1 MVSNG
6 FFFLMI
12 RRPPRST
19 LFPYTTLFRSWK
31 QAFGVPEAEQIRLG
45 KEIWKIACEELWYIG
60 VVGQSG
66 AVQGIIDRKS
76 TRLNSS
82 HANISYAVF
91 CLKKKKSSKTQ
102 SPSTSATS
110 TT

>member
-66 AVQGIIDRKS
+66 AVQGIMVAKNNMGNVPERFANVNLTWPPSI
-76 TRLNSS
+76 TRPVTF
-82 HANISYAVF
+82 YF
-91 CLKKKKSSKTQ
+91 K
-102 SPSTSATS
+102 
-110 TT
+110 